1 MLWRATLTCVLVL
14 SAALAAAG
22 AQKLADDRSRQ
33 EAVASYRSGQQLM
46 AEEKF
51 AAGADQFIKATNKD
65 PLFTLAHYGLGQA
78 YMNLR
83 QYPNAVKAFEACI
96 EASRQLYALSETS
109 RFEVEKRRD
118 DDVREARET
127 VAALQRSGHTAL
139 ALRAEQHLADLEK
152 QKTSA
157 SSAFRPP
164 AEVLL
169 SLGSA
174 HFRDGKLISAESA
187 WKAALEVNPKFGEVH
202 NNLAV
207 VYLMTERFKEAEDEV
222 RQAER
227 AGFRV
232 NPQLK
237 NDLKDR
243 QPPSIS
249 K

>member
-1 MLWRATLTCVLVL
+1 MRRRATMLTC
-14 SAALAAAG
+14 ALLLIAGLGVAGG
-22 AQKLADDRSRQ
+22 AQNLPDERSRR
-33 EAVASYRSGQQLM
+33 EAVASYRTGQQLM

-51 AAGADQFIKATNKD
+51 AAAAENFIKAISKD
-65 PLFTLAHYGLGQA
+65 PLFTLAHYSLGQA

-83 QYPNAVKAFEACI
+83 QYPDAVKAFEGCI
-96 EASRQLYALSETS
+96 EASRQLYALAETNK
-109 RFEVEKRRD
+109 FDVEKQRTD
-118 DDVREARET
+118 DIREARET
-127 VAALQRSGHTAL
+127 VATLQRSGHTAQ
-139 ALRAEQHLADLEK
+139 ALRAEQHLADLQN

-174 HFRDGKLISAESA
+174 HFRSGNLASAESA
-187 WKAALEVNPKFGEVH
+187 WKAALDVNPKFGEVH

-207 VYLMTERFKEAEDEV
+207 VYMMTERFKEADEELK
-222 RQAER
+222 QAER
-227 AGFRV
+227 AGFKV

-237 NDLKDR
+237 KDLKEK
-243 QPPSIS
+243 ST

>member
-1 MLWRATLTCVLVL
+1 MRGRATTLAWALVL
-14 SAALAAAG
+14 TTALAEAG
-22 AQKLADDRSRQ
+22 AQSLADERSRR
-33 EAVASYRSGQQLM
+33 EAVAAYRTGQQLM

-51 AAGADQFIKATNKD
+51 AAAADSFMKAINKD
-65 PLFTLAHYGLGQA
+65 ALFTLAHYSLGQA

-83 QYPNAVKAFEACI
+83 QYPDAVKAFEASI
-96 EASRQLYALSETS
+96 EASRQLYALSENNK
-109 RFEVEKRRD
+109 FEVEKQRND
-118 DDVREARET
+118 DIREARET

-139 ALRAEQHLADLEK
+139 ALRAEQHLTDLEH

-174 HFRDGKLISAESA
+174 HFRSGNLASAESA
-187 WKAALEVNPKFGEVH
+187 WKAALDVNPKFGEVH

-207 VYLMTERFKEAEDEV
+207 VYMMTERFKEAEEEV
-222 RQAER
+222 KQAER
-227 AGFRV
+227 AGFKV

-237 NDLKDR
+237 KDLKEK
-243 QPPSIS
+243 ST

>member
-1 MLWRATLTCVLVL
+1 MRWRATLTCALML
-14 SAALAAAG
+14 TATLAAPAA
-22 AQKLADDRSRQ
+22 AQKLPDERDRR
-33 EAVASYRSGQQLM
+33 EAVGSYRTGQQLM

-51 AAGADQFIKATNKD
+51 AAAADNFLKAINKD
-65 PLFTLAHYGLGQA
+65 PLFTLAYYSLGQA

-83 QYPNAVKAFEACI
+83 QYPDAVKAFEGCI
-96 EASRQLYALSETS
+96 DASRQLYALAENN
-109 RFEVEKRRD
+109 RFDVEKQRND
-118 DDVREARET
+118 DIREARET
-127 VAALQRSGHTAL
+127 VATLQRSGHTAQ

-152 QKTSA
+152 QKTSM
-157 SSAFRPP
+157 SSAFRPA

-174 HFRDGKLISAESA
+174 QFRTGNLASAESA

-207 VYLMTERFKEAEDEV
+207 VYMMTERFKEAEEAV

-227 AGFRV
+227 AGYKV

-237 NDLKDR
+237 KDLKEK
-243 QPPSIS
+243 SGS
-249 K
+249 TK

>member
-1 MLWRATLTCVLVL
+1 MLTCAVVVTAGL
-14 SAALAAAG
+14 SVAIR
-22 AQKLADDRSRQ
+22 AQNLADERGRR
-33 EAVASYRSGQQLM
+33 EAVDSYRTGLQMM

-51 AAGADQFIKATNKD
+51 AAAADHFMKAISKD
-65 PLFTLAHYGLGQA
+65 PLFTLAHYGRGQA

-83 QYPNAVKAFEACI
+83 QYPDAVKAFEGCI
-96 EASRQLYALSETS
+96 EASRQLYALSENNK
-109 RFEVEKRRD
+109 FEVEKQRND
-118 DDVREARET
+118 DIQEARET
-127 VAALQRSGHTAL
+127 VATLQRSGHTAQ

-157 SSAFRPP
+157 SSVFRPP

-174 HFRDGKLISAESA
+174 HFRSGNLASAESA

-207 VYLMTERFKEAEDEV
+207 VYMMTERFKEAEEEV
-222 RQAER
+222 KQAER
-227 AGFRV
+227 AGFKV

-237 NDLKDR
+237 KDLKEK
-243 QPPSIS
+243 ST